1 MNADCWRVENRRGGG
16 GGPVGA
22 ACYMTALQTTSNQT
36 RNQTP
41 PFKTSLFWTFTNSSD
56 IRKKKSNA
64 NRNEDVAVNAAT
76 ALLGP
81 KRSNKFREWG
91 TGVEVDRQQENRPR
105 TVCEMLDGMFVSST
119 RFQFLSVPVSKVW
132 STRKGWG
139 VRQVE
144 GIEKAAFKAFINH
157 FTPVFIF

>member
-56 IRKKKSNA
+56 IRKKIQRKQKW
-64 NRNEDVAVNAAT
+64 RRRCKCGHGAAGT
-76 ALLGP
+76 E
-81 KRSNKFREWG
+81 RSNKFREWG